1 VPSDITASTHSLDHE
16 FLIAARQAQ
25 DITARQKLIN
35 LTTAFD
41 SLTGLVSALCWS
53 AQWRQPVSAPI
64 QALMFSVRL
73 FAGSLANARQRFL

>member
-41 SLTGLVSALCWS
+41 SLTGLGVGVVL
-53 AQWRQPVSAPI
+53 VG
-64 QALMFSVRL
+64 SV
-73 FAGSLANARQRFL
+73 ATAR